1 MPEPQFILP
10 DWPAPANVR
19 AAVTTRA
26 GGVSHAPYD
35 TFNLAAHVG
44 DDPAAVR
51 ENRVRLRAAFAL
63 PAEPAW
69 LRQVHG
75 VVVVDAAH
83 GGIEPEAD
91 GVFAAQPGVVC
102 AVLTADCLP
111 VLLCNRA
118 GTKVAALHA
127 GWRGL
132 AGGVIEAGVKAM
144 GVPGD
149 DLLAWLGPAIG
160 LESFEVG
167 PEVRAAFVRQPG
179 AAEVRSA
186 KPSVNE
192 ASYTGQTQEPFS
204 RQSDTQAAQAFH
216 AARDGKYL
224 ADIYQ
229 LARQRLQRLGVAAV
243 YGGGFCTVTD
253 SARFFSYRRDGATGR
268 MASLIWLT
276 DG

>member
-1 MPEPQFILP
+1 MTEQQFIVP

-26 GGVSHAPYD
+26 GGASHAPYD
-35 TFNLAAHVG
+35 GFNLGTHVG
-44 DDPAAVR
+44 DDPVAVR
-51 ENRVRLRAAFAL
+51 ENRSRLRTAFAL
-63 PAEPAW
+63 PAEPLW
-69 LRQVHG
+69 LKQVHG
-75 VVVVDAAH
+75 IAVVDAAQ
-83 GGIEPEAD
+83 GSTEPEAD
-91 GVFAAQPGVVC
+91 GAFATRPGAVC

-144 GVPGD
+144 GVPGNE
-149 DLLAWLGPAIG
+149 LLAWLGPAIG
-160 LESFEVG
+160 PEAFEVG
-167 PEVRAAFVRQPG
+167 PEVRTVFM
-179 AAEVRSA
+179 EH
-186 KPSVNE
+186 
-192 ASYTGQTQEPFS
+192 
-204 RQSDTQAAQAFH
+204 DTQAAQAFR

-224 ADIYQ
+224 ADIYL
-229 LARQRLQRLGVAAV
+229 LARLRLQRLGVAAV

-253 SARFFSYRRDGATGR
+253 STRFFSYRRDGATGR
-268 MASLIWLT
+268 MAALIWLA